1 MTYIF
6 ILQKIVA
13 WRDRLQLF
21 CTFAVN
27 LVKFS
32 APMHT
37 VLFVQYLFLATE
49 QGGNDITLPY
59 CDIIQHILIPA
70 RSVARKTLLW
80 AFLWA
85 SNSKFAI
92 LSELYPCNNYR
103 AIKYTPV
110 SIEFGIE
117 YPPVS
122 HTLLI
127 QGDNL
132 SPRIIYR
139 AFLNTGGSY
148 CTNST
153 LCSACRFNR
162 VFTSVKEDE
171 MTSRC
176 IANVSDFEDDELPPA
191 DMVNLVGELAAAL
204 PIPVRARTLA
214 VRLVHQDLN
223 LVVVNYFPLWVD
235 NTRARSLLCT
245 SLWPT
250 NLVRL
255 PNWVIWATWPQPST
269 ISKLN
274 HNHNQVQVGWS
285 AT

>member
-1 MTYIF
+1 MIS
-6 ILQKIVA
+6 
-13 WRDRLQLF
+13 
-21 CTFAVN
+21 AVHN
-27 LVKFS
+27 
-32 APMHT
+32 

-103 AIKYTPV
+103 AIKYPPV

-132 SPRIIYR
+132 SPCIIYR

-153 LCSACRFNR
+153 LCTVVHKVWSDSILDCLSWDRLDWIRWVRMDCVIKGKLYFLFTIAYPTSAPCF
-162 VFTSVKEDE
+162 SQK
-171 MTSRC
+171 
-176 IANVSDFEDDELPPA
+176 
-191 DMVNLVGELAAAL
+191 
-204 PIPVRARTLA
+204 
-214 VRLVHQDLN
+214 
-223 LVVVNYFPLWVD
+223 
-235 NTRARSLLCT
+235 
-245 SLWPT
+245 
-250 NLVRL
+250 
-255 PNWVIWATWPQPST
+255 PSERQ
-269 ISKLN
+269 S
-274 HNHNQVQVGWS
+274 S
-285 AT
+285 